1 MHIFPEAM
9 RGTGDGLTMAP
20 PTAKWGPAD
29 APVLRKAHGSHV
41 AGHIDGRRT
50 VREPDVLCNPRTVTY
65 CYELR

>member
-1 MHIFPEAM
+1 
-9 RGTGDGLTMAP
+9 MAP

-50 VREPDVLCNPRTVTY
+50 AREPDVLRNPRTVTY
-65 CYELR
+65 FYELR